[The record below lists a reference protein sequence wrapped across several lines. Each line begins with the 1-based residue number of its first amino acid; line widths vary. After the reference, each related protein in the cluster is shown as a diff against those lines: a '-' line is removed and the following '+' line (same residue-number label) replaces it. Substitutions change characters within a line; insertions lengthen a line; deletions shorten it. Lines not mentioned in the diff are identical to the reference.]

1 MQKVVLPNGLTLLHE
16 PQKSKSVVVEVMV
29 NIGSNQEKPNER
41 GISHFIE
48 HITFEGTKSRPS
60 NQLISNE
67 IEKVGGDFNAY
78 TTNERTC
85 FYVKVLKKHFALA
98 VEILADILQN
108 SLFDPEE
115 IKKEKNVVLKEVDL
129 VNDEPKFYQ
138 WILLQQ
144 ILFQKHPV
152 RYPTY
157 GDKKVI
163 RGLNREKLLHYFNKH
178 YVPNNMIISVV
189 GDVKGWKETVEK
201 HFALKRGKK
210 EHFSFPRE
218 PELKQNKEVRT
229 KRDVTNTYIVLGF
242 KTVPKSHPDSYA
254 LELIDGILGRGQSG
268 KLFTEIRGKKG
279 LAYDVGTQ
287 HIADAS
293 FGCFAAYATIDK
305 KNIALV
311 KKMILEELKKLQ
323 QVTPKELEEAKTFV
337 EGDYYLELEDTQ
349 KVADQL
355 LFWEQ
360 VSKAEE
366 MYHFIPKIKK
376 VTLEDIKRVAK
387 KYFSKH
393 AFAVIEGK

>member
-1 MQKVVLPNGLTLLHE
+1 MQKVVLSNGLTVIHE

-29 NIGSNQEKPNER
+29 KIGSNHEKKDER

-48 HITFEGTKSRPS
+48 HIAFEGTKKRPT

-85 FYVKVLKKHFALA
+85 FYVKVLKKHFPLA

-108 SLFDPEE
+108 SLFRQEE
-115 IKKEKNVVLKEVDL
+115 INKEKNVVLKEIDL

-157 GDKKVI
+157 GSKGVI
-163 RGLNREKLLHYFNKH
+163 RNLSREKLVSYFNE
-178 YVPNNMIISVV
+178 YYIPNNMIVSVV
-189 GDVKGWKETVEK
+189 GDVKGWKDKVEK
-201 HFALKRGKK
+201 SFVFPRGKRK
-210 EHFSFPRE
+210 VFPKISE
-218 PELKQNKEVRT
+218 PELTKNKEARI
-229 KRDVTNTYIVLGF
+229 KKDVTNTYLVLGF
-242 KTVPKSHPDSYA
+242 KTVPKNHPDSCA
-254 LELIDGILGRGQSG
+254 LEIIDGILGRGQSG
-268 KLFTEIRGKKG
+268 KMFTKIRGKRG

-287 HIADAS
+287 HIADTT
-293 FGCFAAYATIDK
+293 FGCFAIYATIDK
-305 KNIALV
+305 KNISLV
-311 KKMILEELKKLQ
+311 KKMILEELEKLQ
-323 QVTPKELEEAKTFV
+323 QITTKELEEAKTYI
-337 EGDYYLELEDTQ
+337 EGDFYLDLEDTQ

-360 VSKAEE
+360 ISRAEDLH
-366 MYHFIPKIKK
+366 HFIPKVKK
-376 VTLEDIKRVAK
+376 VTLEEVKKVAK
-387 KYFSKH
+387 KYFNKH

>member
-1 MQKVVLPNGLTLLHE
+1 MQKVVLSNGLTILHE

-29 NIGSNQEKPNER
+29 NIGSNQEKPSER

-48 HITFEGTKSRPS
+48 HITFEGTKTRPS
-60 NQLISNE
+60 NHLISNE

-85 FYVKVLKKHFALA
+85 FYVKVLKKHFHLA

-108 SLFDPEE
+108 SLFNLEE
-115 IKKEKNVVLKEVDL
+115 IKKEKNVVLKEIDL

-152 RYPTY
+152 RFPTY

-163 RGLNREKLLHYFNKH
+163 RDLTREKLLGYFQRHYIPK
-178 YVPNNMIISVV
+178 NMIISVV
-189 GDVKGWKETVEK
+189 GDVKGWKSTIEK
-201 HFALKRGKK
+201 KFILKGRKK
-210 EHFSFPRE
+210 EFFSLVKE

-229 KRDVTNTYIVLGF
+229 RRDVANTYVVLGF
-242 KTVPKSHPDSYA
+242 KTVPKSHPDSYV

-287 HIADAS
+287 HIADVS

-305 KNIALV
+305 KNINLV
-311 KKMILEELKKLQ
+311 KKMILEELEKLQ
-323 QVTPKELEEAKTFV
+323 QVTQKELDEAKTFV

-360 VSKAEE
+360 VSKAED

-376 VTLEDIKRVAK
+376 VTLEEVKRVAK
-387 KYFSKH
+387 RYFSKY